1 MLTVSLN
8 EWLGTKIKQNLE
20 AGREK
25 EEDRVKDWN
34 LDLKGRCIFWIRR
47 AIQGEKGPEADFAW
61 ADPMQ
66 TEREKIDLTESWPT
80 QEGALKQRLSPLLS
94 RNVLALVPPTLL
106 TLCLGL
112 PRKGMVSAWKL
123 RWLLNMLPLETMSK
137 LHSLQV
143 KCRFTCMR
151 GESNCPGQHSVCH
164 RQWFLSKDF
173 CLNPVVTLVPRT
185 VWHLRFYFTGKL
197 TR

>member
-66 TEREKIDLTESWPT
+66 TEREKIQSEAW
-80 QEGALKQRLSPLLS
+80 E
-94 RNVLALVPPTLL
+94 LALYVAFRDVAAITY
-106 TLCLGL
+106 TVCL
-112 PRKGMVSAWKL
+112 
-123 RWLLNMLPLETMSK
+123 
-137 LHSLQV
+137 
-143 KCRFTCMR
+143 
-151 GESNCPGQHSVCH
+151 
-164 RQWFLSKDF
+164 
-173 CLNPVVTLVPRT
+173 
-185 VWHLRFYFTGKL
+185 
-197 TR
+197 